1 MTTKRIAGVLLG
13 FALVSG
19 VTVSCSKDTTV
30 LVDNTP
36 AITRTVSFATDI
48 APVLTKNCAVSGCH
62 NTGGHVPDLTASN
75 AYNALTAGNYLN
87 SGAPETSLV
96 YLWLTGKKSTPMPQ
110 GQPNN
115 PSSINQLMLAWITQG
130 AKNN

>member
-1 MTTKRIAGVLLG
+1 MTTKRIAKVLLG
-13 FALVSG
+13 FALVTG
-19 VTVSCSKDTTV
+19 VPYGCTKNTTV

-36 AITRTVSFATDI
+36 AITRTVSFATDLVPI
-48 APVLTKNCAVSGCH
+48 MTKSCAISGCH
-62 NTGGHVPDLTASN
+62 NTGGHVPDLTANN
-75 AYNALTAGNYLN
+75 AFNSLTVGNYVN
-87 SGAPETSLV
+87 TSAPETSQV